1 MHDMILNT
9 NILPNPLFQ
18 LIRSPQ
24 MRVRETDKG
33 IILTPVESDATLDAI
48 EKAYGMYTDG
58 KLSADKFLT
67 ERLEEEAE
75 R

>member
-1 MHDMILNT
+1 MLDMILNT

-24 MRVRETDKG
+24 VRVQETDKG
-33 IILTPVESDATLDAI
+33 VILMPVEGDATLDAI

-58 KLSADKFLT
+58 KTSVDKFLA
-67 ERLEEEAE
+67 ERREEESGL
-75 R
+75 